1 MSRRTSKLYLILS
14 LLVMISLVA
23 GCAGGAAPA
32 PAAEAPAA
40 EAPAAEA
47 AAPAEAPAAEAAP
60 TEAPAEEAAPAEEE
74 AALGSTLIGTLEGPE
89 IITDAAQYPT
99 KFAEAPMWAEQV
111 AAGSLPPVEER
122 LPSAED
128 VLVIKPLN

>member
-23 GCAGGAAPA
+23 GCAGGTAPA

-47 AAPAEAPAAEAAP
+47 AAPTEAPAAEAAP

-74 AALGSTLIGTLEGPE
+74 AALGSTLIGTLEGAIPN
-89 IITDAAQYPT
+89 
-99 KFAEAPMWAEQV
+99 QV
-111 AAGSLPPVEER
+111 WR
-122 LPSAED
+122 SAN
-128 VLVIKPLN
+128 VG